1 MTQKRKL
8 KFKRFKFKKQGKG
21 LWKQILVSLVAA
33 MIVVALV
40 GSAVSL
46 IYLKTVIDASPTLNV
61 DDFTSPNSSRIYDSE
76 GVLIADIGSQL
87 RENVGYDKLPQV
99 LVDAFVSIE
108 DSRFFVHNGFDLPRF
123 TKAALENLIA
133 TMKSGKVNFGQ
144 GGSTFTMQLV
154 KNTYFVTE
162 SSLAPKK
169 IQRKIQE
176 IYLAM
181 QLDSQISKKR
191 VLELYLNM
199 INFGVPGNSRGVQKA
214 AEYYFGK
221 SVTDLNISESAM
233 LAGVINAPTT
243 FNPMKNL
250 FEATK
255 RRNTVLDMMLR
266 HGYITQLEFDLA
278 KSIKV
283 EDLLVGTKVSTA
295 ANTTDAIPYQAYV
308 DAVVEEVKTL
318 TGQDPVST
326 PMIIY
331 TSMNRKVQDT
341 VEAIENGST
350 TVKWPNELMQTAI
363 VSMNNQTGEII
374 ALGGGRYYNAER
386 LLNRATSMY
395 KQPGSAVKPFLSY
408 ALAFD
413 YLGYATTQTLEDK
426 PITYGG
432 TDIVIQ
438 DYDGAYRG
446 NVTLETA
453 MGMSLNIPAI
463 LTLQNV
469 INTLGASKVADYLI
483 SIGFDKVKRNA
494 FNVGYAIGGSTYL
507 ATPLQMAGAHSTLL
521 NEGVYIQPHTVT
533 RIEFTNGS
541 DPLVPTY
548 AGTQVL
554 SPDASYLSSYL
565 MERNVTG
572 PFANYMQ
579 ILKRAY
585 PVYAKTGTTDWGKD
599 GLPYNIPENAA
610 KDKWMIASTSQ
621 YTTTVWVGYDKA
633 IKDKTTYFT
642 ANDSRLN
649 LPGNINSLILNTIN
663 TITGAQPTAIAKP
676 AGVVGITHVLG
687 VFPYVSPIANMAP
700 SMVVTGM
707 IKKEFATLGTL
718 TAPTLSNPTTFDGTV
733 NNSGK
738 LKNFTFTLS
747 AYPDLAALIA
757 APVVEHITVNIGGK
771 SIGYNSTKLYDP
783 SWIFGAVRYKVRLS
797 VDGTTVAEMSQET
810 NTFTTQLNVAANSKV
825 TACGYYGFDIAALHS
840 TEICKTFN
848 IADLNVTIPTF
859 SDHPYSSMEDWLSAN
874 GITNQT
880 VTLDFPNGT
889 KLADIGNV
897 KSVHGITEGSTITLS
912 ELSTKNISVI
922 VFDKLV
928 NLATEFINK
937 PLTYASPVC
946 SIFTCHYNPASGTK
960 VTAVKIGS
968 TAIDTSKNYS
978 YSEIKAA
985 GGVINLTVD

>member
-1 MTQKRKL
+1 
-8 KFKRFKFKKQGKG
+8 
-21 LWKQILVSLVAA
+21 
-33 MIVVALV
+33 
-40 GSAVSL
+40 
-46 IYLKTVIDASPTLNV
+46 
-61 DDFTSPNSSRIYDSE
+61 
-76 GVLIADIGSQL
+76 
-87 RENVGYDKLPQV
+87 
-99 LVDAFVSIE
+99 
-108 DSRFFVHNGFDLPRF
+108 
-123 TKAALENLIA
+123 
-133 TMKSGKVNFGQ
+133 
-144 GGSTFTMQLV
+144 MQLV
-154 KNTYFVTE
+154 KNTYFMTKDK
-162 SSLAPKK
+162 LAPKDV
-169 IQRKIQE
+169 QRKIQE
-176 IYLAM
+176 ISLAM

-191 VLELYLNM
+191 VLELYLNL
-199 INFGVPGNSRGVQKA
+199 INFGVPGNSRGIQKA

-233 LAGVINAPTT
+233 LAGIINAPTT

-250 FEATK
+250 SAATE
-255 RRNTVLDMMLR
+255 RRNTVLKMMLR
-266 HGYITQLEFDLA
+266 HGYITKLEFDLA
-278 KSIKV
+278 ESIKV
-283 EDLLVGTKVSTA
+283 EDLLVGTKASIA
-295 ANTTDAIPYQAYV
+295 ATKTDAIPYQAYV
-308 DAVVEEVKTL
+308 DAVVDEVKTL

-331 TSMNRKVQDT
+331 TNMNRKVQDT

-350 TVKWPNELMQTAI
+350 AVKWPNELMQTAI
-363 VSMNNQTGEII
+363 VTMNNQTGEII

-386 LLNRATSMY
+386 LHNRATTMY

-432 TDIVIQ
+432 TNIVIQ

-469 INTLGASKVADYLI
+469 INTLGSSKVADYLI
-483 SIGFDKVKRNA
+483 SLGFDKVTRNA
-494 FNVGYAIGGSTYL
+494 FNVGYAIGGSTFL
-507 ATPLQMAGAHSTLL
+507 ATPVQMAGAHSTLL
-521 NEGVYIQPHTVT
+521 NEGVYIQPHTVS

-548 AGTQVL
+548 AGTKVL

-579 ILKRAY
+579 ILKRPY
-585 PVYAKTGTTDWGKD
+585 PVYAKTGTTDWGTD

-621 YTTTVWVGYDKA
+621 YTTSVWVGYDKA

-642 ANDSRLN
+642 TADSRLN
-649 LPGNINSLILNTIN
+649 LPGNINNLILNSIN
-663 TITGAQPTAIAKP
+663 AIPGAKPVAIPKP

-687 VFPYVSPIANMAP
+687 VFPYVSPLANMAP
-700 SMVVTGM
+700 TMIVTGM

-718 TAPTLSNPTTFDGTV
+718 TAPVLSNPTAFDGVVT
-733 NNSGK
+733 NSGK

-747 AYPDLAALIA
+747 PYPDLAALIA
-757 APVVEHITVNIGGK
+757 VPATEHIVVNIGGK
-771 SIGYNSTKLYDP
+771 TIGYNSTRFFDP
-783 SWIFGAVRYKVRLS
+783 SWIFGAVRYKVRIS
-797 VDGTTVAEMSQET
+797 VDGTAVSEMSQET
-810 NTFTTQLNVAANSKV
+810 NSFTTQLNVAANSKV
-825 TACGYYGFDIAALHS
+825 TACGYFGYDIATLKS
-840 TEICKTFN
+840 TEMCKTFN
-848 IADLNVTIPTF
+848 MADLSVTIPTF
-859 SDHPYSSMEDWLSAN
+859 SNHPYTAMEDWLSAN

-880 VTLDFPNGT
+880 VSLTFPNGT
-889 KLADIGNV
+889 NIADIGNV
-897 KSVHGITEGSTITLS
+897 KQVSGITEGSTITLAD
-912 ELSTKNISVI
+912 LSTKNISVT
-922 VFDKLV
+922 VYDKMV

-937 PLTYASPVC
+937 PLTYNSPVC
-946 SIFTCHYNPASGTK
+946 DVFTCHYIPATGTK
-960 VTAVKIGS
+960 ITSVKIGN
-968 TAIDTSKNYS
+968 TAIDTAKSYS

-985 GGVINLTVD
+985 GGVINLIVD